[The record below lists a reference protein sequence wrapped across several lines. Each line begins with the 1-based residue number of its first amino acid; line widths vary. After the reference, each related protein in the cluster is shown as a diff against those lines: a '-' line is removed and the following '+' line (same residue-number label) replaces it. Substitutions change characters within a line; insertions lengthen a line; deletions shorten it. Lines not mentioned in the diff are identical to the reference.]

1 MRKENQVIS
10 AEEKRGILKMQGEEK
25 AKRESMIVSNF
36 REMGESSFLSP
47 PPFSRSLC
55 FSLSRL
61 SLTSFSSFL
70 WLRLVS
76 DHLEQG
82 AARNRGN

>member
-36 REMGESSFLSP
+36 REMGESTLFFSFP
-47 PPFSRSLC
+47 SLC
-55 FSLSRL
+55 SFHIFHGTDESLYFSVS
-61 SLTSFSSFL
+61 SSF
-70 WLRLVS
+70 RS
-76 DHLEQG
+76 PR
-82 AARNRGN
+82 ARSC